1 MENQI
6 VILYTTFL
14 RDELMYKTLQSIVEN
29 NTSNC
34 LILVADQGEY
44 SVEKVEYFKKLYNCN
59 YYLLPYDC
67 GLSYARNFLVQ
78 KASEF
83 HIPYCL
89 LTADSILFTEHYNF
103 MNIID
108 FMKTDPKIAK
118 VGLKL
123 NNRVAWEFNLDLIPG
138 DSFMLQVS
146 KDFTTFN
153 QIPYHKVDICKNFFL
168 ATTESILKV
177 PWDNEL
183 KLLEHEDHCWR
194 LKEAGY
200 KTFTTNEVSANYI
213 SDKNAKYNEM
223 RKRMYEEYNLKLR
236 QKYGITS
243 WIKYGE
249 GVIDEIRKDR

>member
-6 VILYTTFL
+6 AILYTTFL
-14 RDELMYKTLQSIVEN
+14 RDELMYKTLESIFQ
-29 NTSNC
+29 NC
-34 LILVADQGEY
+34 TKNCIVLVADQGDY
-44 SVEKVEYFKKLYNCN
+44 DEKKIAFIKKAYNCN

-108 FMKTDPKIAK
+108 FMKTDLKIAK

-123 NNRVAWEFNLDLIPG
+123 NNRVSWEFNLDLIPG

-168 ATTESILKV
+168 ATTESLLKV

-223 RKRMYEEYNLKLR
+223 RKRMYEEYNLKLK

>member
-1 MENQI
+1 MENSI
-6 VILYTTFL
+6 AILYTTFL
-14 RDELMYKTLQSIVEN
+14 RDNLMYETLNSIIQHNPN
-29 NTSNC
+29 NY

-44 SVEKVEYFKKLYNCN
+44 SEEKISFIKKIYNCN

-83 HIPYCL
+83 HIPYCI
-89 LTADSILFTEHYNF
+89 LTADSILFTEHCNF
-103 MNIID
+103 VNIIN

-123 NNRVAWEFNLDLIPG
+123 NNRVAWEFNLDLIKG
-138 DSFMLQVS
+138 DSFILQVS
-146 KDFTTFN
+146 KDYITHN
-153 QIPYHKVDICKNFFL
+153 QTPYHKVDICKNFFL
-168 ATTESILKV
+168 ATTESLLAV

-194 LKEAGY
+194 LKQAGY
-200 KTFTTNEVSANYI
+200 KTFTVDTYSAEYI
-213 SDKNAKYNEM
+213 SSKNAKYNEM
-223 RKRMYEEYNLKLR
+223 RKRMYDEYNLKLR

-249 GVIDEIRKDR
+249 GVIDEIRKDK